1 MIINLN
7 LDGRNYITHNEIIT
21 VPEEEVKLVFASS
34 VYVLGTLVATV
45 SDGAER
51 LQFKLTKQDK
61 EINITDFCKKAGRVE
76 ITVSLTVRGKI
87 AKKWQIEPL
96 CVREIDGTF
105 EAIPEIEAL
114 KERLARA
121 EKAIAEMSK
130 LII

>member
-105 EAIPEIEAL
+105 EVIPEIEAL

>member
-21 VPEEEVKLVFASS
+21 VPEEEVKLSFASS

-45 SDGAER
+45 SNGEER

-61 EINITDFCKKAGRVE
+61 EIDITDFCKKAGQVE
-76 ITVSLTVRGKI
+76 ITVCLTVRGKV
-87 AKKWQIEPL
+87 ARRWQIEPL
-96 CVREIDGTF
+96 CVREIDGSF
-105 EAIPEIEAL
+105 EVIPEIEEL
-114 KERLARA
+114 KERLERA